1 MYKVQI
7 FNFIVNKTASEC
19 NVTPEEIRSSSHR
32 ADIVDARC
40 IAYRLAVHEE
50 GFTPREISIIMG
62 RGNPKAVRELVNSFE
77 ERYERSRCFK
87 NIYNKIAKEIETELF

>member
-7 FNFIVNKTASEC
+7 FNLVVNKTATEC
-19 NVTPEEIRSSSHR
+19 NVTPEEIRGTSHR
-32 ADIVDARC
+32 SDIVDARC

>member
-7 FNFIVNKTASEC
+7 FNLIVNKTATEC
-19 NVTPEEIRSSSHR
+19 NVSPEDIRSTSHR

-62 RGNPKAVRELVNSFE
+62 RSMPLPLKLVYCRVKFSSGVMF
-77 ERYERSRCFK
+77 
-87 NIYNKIAKEIETELF
+87 

>member
-7 FNFIVNKTASEC
+7 FNLIVNKTATEC
-19 NVTPEEIRSSSHR
+19 NVTSEEIRGTSHR

-40 IAYRLAVHEE
+40 IAYRLAAHEE
-50 GFTPREISIIMG
+50 GFTPREISIIIG
-62 RGNPKAVRELVNSFE
+62 RGNPKAIRELISSFD

-87 NIYNKIAKEIETELF
+87 NIYNKIAKEIEAELF

>member
-7 FNFIVNKTASEC
+7 FNLIVNKTASEC
-19 NVTPEEIRSSSHR
+19 NVTPEEIRSTSHR
-32 ADIVDARC
+32 EDIVKARC

-50 GFTPREISIIMG
+50 GFSPREISIIMG

-77 ERYERSRCFK
+77 ERCERSHLYRSVC
-87 NIYNKIAKEIETELF
+87 LCR